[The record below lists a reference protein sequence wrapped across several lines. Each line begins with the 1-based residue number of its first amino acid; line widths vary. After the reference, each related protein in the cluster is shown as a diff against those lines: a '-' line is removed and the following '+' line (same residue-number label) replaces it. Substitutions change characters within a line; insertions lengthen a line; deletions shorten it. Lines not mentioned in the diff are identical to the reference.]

1 MEGLASSMREGGQP
15 QQAEAPQN
23 EEMAMLKQ
31 VVELLM
37 QGVDPEELVK
47 QGVPQELIL
56 KAIEVIEAQIATNQ
70 QTQASAAP
78 VQEPQGLAQSMNM
91 QR

>member
-1 MEGLASSMREGGQP
+1 MMEGLAGSMREGEQP
-15 QQAEAPQN
+15 QQAPAPQDK
-23 EEMAMLKQ
+23 EMAMLQQ

-47 QGVPQELIL
+47 EGVPQEVIL
-56 KAIEVIEAQIATNQ
+56 QAIEVIEAQIATNQ
-70 QTQASAAP
+70 QAQAAP
-78 VQEPQGLAQSMNM
+78 AQEPQGLAQSMNM